1 MDDLLGYT
9 SYNRLNT
16 ALSVLFSQTQCPT
29 LIINKNTM
37 TPSITSLPETNLI
50 GKKVRMNF
58 LNNQVQQLWKSFMP
72 RKKEI
77 LNSIGN
83 DLYSVEVYD
92 SLSYFDS
99 FNPATV
105 FDKWAAVKVTDLE
118 TIPDGMEKLIIPSG
132 LYAVFTFTG
141 TDNEAPAMYQ
151 YIIGSWIPSS
161 SYELDLR
168 PHFALM
174 GEKYKNNDPDSEEE
188 FWIPIKPK
196 SDE

>member
-1 MDDLLGYT
+1 M
-9 SYNRLNT
+9 N
-16 ALSVLFSQTQCPT
+16 
-29 LIINKNTM
+29 
-37 TPSITSLPETNLI
+37 PSIKSLTETKLI

-77 LNSIGN
+77 HNSIDE
-83 DLYSVEVYD
+83 DLYSVDVYD

-99 FNPATV
+99 FNPATE
-105 FDKWAAVKVTDLE
+105 FDKWAAVKVIDLE
-118 TIPDGMEKLIIPSG
+118 TIPDQMEELIIPTG
-132 LYAVFTFTG
+132 LYVVFPFKG

-151 YIIGSWIPSS
+151 YIIGNWIPSS
-161 SYELDLR
+161 IYELDLR

-188 FWIPIKPK
+188 FWIPINPR
-196 SDE
+196 SSE